1 MGSGLVSV
9 ARSDKY
15 CFKDSKVAACSMPHA
30 KSLAPCSVFRDG
42 RLRSA
47 NHNKSVQLLIFLSI
61 IRCLRSTMVEPCP
74 L

>member
-15 CFKDSKVAACSMPHA
+15 WFKDSKAAACSVPHA
-30 KSLAPCSVFRDG
+30 KSLAPRSVFRDG
-42 RLRSA
+42 RLRLA
-47 NHNKSVQLLIFLSI
+47 DHNKSVQLLIFLST
-61 IRCLRSTMVEPCP
+61 IRCLGSTMVEPFP